1 MNNERSLDDF
11 GVLHDLGPP
20 QHAFL
25 DFCWPVLLHQEGK
38 SMYQA
43 AGRIAHD
50 GH

>member
-1 MNNERSLDDF
+1 MSDLWMIL
-11 GVLHDLGPP
+11 GLHDLGPP

-43 AGRIAHD
+43 AGRTLTMDIK
-50 GH
+50 